1 MRSQLRLLAFALALG
16 SVTTTASAQVARM
29 EVLPFQSTTLTDPEF
44 LSGRKD
50 GKPVTIAGQL
60 RLPRPGND
68 RLPTVVLLHGSGG
81 ISGFVAE
88 WEQELNSAGF
98 ATFVVDSW
106 AGRGVTSTVLDQSL
120 MGRMVQLFDAYRAL
134 EVLEKHPRVDP
145 ARVAVMGFSR
155 GGQGALYSAVKR
167 FQRAHGP
174 ASGREFA
181 AYIAL
186 YPTCNT
192 AYRNDEE
199 VTSNPIRILHG
210 AADDYVP
217 IGPCRDYAK
226 RLKAKGV
233 NIEHTEYPD
242 AHHVFDWPALKKPV
256 AMAKA
261 QTTRNCRLEELDA
274 GMVVNAKTRQPFTYA
289 DSCVEYGVTIAYNEK
304 AHTDARKTVRE
315 FLAATLK
322 PPL

>member
-1 MRSQLRLLAFALALG
+1 MRLQIRLLAFALALG
-16 SVTTTASAQVARM
+16 APMTGPAQVARM
-29 EVLPFQSTTLTDPEF
+29 EVLPFQSATLTDQEF

-81 ISGFVAE
+81 ISGFVAD
-88 WEQELNSAGF
+88 WEQQLNTVGF

-106 AGRGVTSTVLDQSL
+106 AGRGITSTVLDQSQI
-120 MGRMVQLFDAYRAL
+120 GRLAQLLDAYRAL
-134 EVLEKHPRVDP
+134 EVLERHPRVDP
-145 ARVAVMGFSR
+145 ARVVVIGFSR
-155 GGQGALYSAVKR
+155 GGQAALYSGVKR
-167 FQRAHGP
+167 FQRTHGP

-192 AYRNDEE
+192 TYRSDEE

-226 RLKAKGV
+226 RLKAKGG

-256 AMAKA
+256 TIAKG
-261 QTTRNCRLEELDA
+261 QTTRNCRLEEVDA
-274 GMVVNAKTRQPFTYA
+274 GVVVNAKTRQAFTYA
-289 DSCVEYGVTIAYNEK
+289 DPCVEYGVTIAYDEK
-304 AHTDARKTVRE
+304 AHTDATKTVKE
-315 FLAATLK
+315 FLAASLK
-322 PPL
+322 L

>member
-1 MRSQLRLLAFALALG
+1 MRKLAFALAVG
-16 SVTTTASAQVARM
+16 AVTTASAQVARI
-29 EVLPFQSTTLTDPEF
+29 EVLPIQSTTLTDQEF

-88 WEQELNSAGF
+88 WEHELNGAGF

-106 AGRGVTSTVLDQSL
+106 AGRGITSTVLDQSQA
-120 MGRMVQLFDAYRAL
+120 GRLVQLFDAYRAL

-145 ARVAVMGFSR
+145 ARIAVMGFSR
-155 GGQGALYSAVKR
+155 GGQGALYSSVKR

-181 AYIAL
+181 AYVAL

-192 AYRNDEE
+192 AFRGDED

-210 AADDYVP
+210 VADDYVP
-217 IGPCRDYAK
+217 IGPCRDYAA
-226 RLKAKGV
+226 RLKAKGAS
-233 NIEHTEYPD
+233 IEHTEYPG

-256 AMAKA
+256 TIAKG
-261 QTTRNCRLEELDA
+261 QTTRNCSLAEVDGGA
-274 GMVVNAKTRQPFTYA
+274 VVNAKTRQPFTYA
-289 DSCVEYGVTIAYNEK
+289 DPCVEYGVTVAYDEK
-304 AHTDARKTVRE
+304 AHTHARKAVLD
-315 FLAATLK
+315 FLGATLK
-322 PPL
+322 L

>member
-1 MRSQLRLLAFALALG
+1 MRLLIRLLAFALALG
-16 SVTTTASAQVARM
+16 AVTTASAQVARL
-29 EVLPFQSTTLTDPEF
+29 EVLPFQSTTLTDQEF

-60 RLPRPGND
+60 RLPRPGTD

-88 WEQELNSAGF
+88 WEQELNGAGF

-106 AGRGVTSTVLDQSL
+106 AGRGITSTVLDQSQI
-120 MGRMVQLFDAYRAL
+120 GRLAQLFDAYRAL
-134 EVLEKHPRVDP
+134 ELLEKHPRVDP

-155 GGQGALYSAVKR
+155 GGQAALYSGVKR
-167 FQRAHGP
+167 FQRAQGP

-192 AYRNDEE
+192 TYRADEE

-217 IGPCRDYAK
+217 IGPCRDYAR
-226 RLKAKGV
+226 RLKAKGA
-233 NIEHTEYPD
+233 NIEHTEYAD

-256 AMAKA
+256 TLAKG
-261 QTTRNCRLEELDA
+261 QTTRNCRLEEIDA
-274 GMVVNAKTRQPFTYA
+274 GVVVNAKTRQPFTYA
-289 DSCVEYGVTIAYNEK
+289 DACVEYGVTIAYNEK
-304 AHTDARKTVRE
+304 AHADARKTVRE

-322 PPL
+322 L

>member
-1 MRSQLRLLAFALALG
+1 MRLQIRLLAFALALG
-16 SVTTTASAQVARM
+16 APITASAQVARM
-29 EVLPFQSTTLTDPEF
+29 EVLPFQSTTLTDQEF
-44 LSGRKD
+44 LSGRRD
-50 GKPVTIAGQL
+50 GKPATIAGQL

-81 ISGFVAE
+81 ISGFVTD
-88 WEQELNSAGF
+88 WEQELNAAGF

-106 AGRGVTSTVLDQSL
+106 AGRGITSTVLDQSQ

-155 GGQGALYSAVKR
+155 GGQAALYSGVKR

-186 YPTCNT
+186 YPTCIT
-192 AYRNDEE
+192 TYRSEEE

-217 IGPCRDYAK
+217 IGPCRDYAR

-233 NIEHTEYPD
+233 NIEHTEYLD

-256 AMAKA
+256 AIAKG
-261 QTTRNCRLEELDA
+261 QTTRNCRLEEVDA
-274 GMVVNAKTRQPFTYA
+274 GVVVNAKTRQPFTYA
-289 DSCVEYGVTIAYNEK
+289 DACVEYGVTIAYNEK
-304 AHTDARKTVRE
+304 AHTDARKTVKE

-322 PPL
+322 L